1 MMPPS
6 VTFNAGFC
14 LQRSE
19 ARGVCSLCFYLLNPI
34 SLLGFADDTGEM
46 PSCLRIC
53 AHQAFPCRFFLKM
66 GPVGVASG
74 GFLTLLGADNMLGG

>member
-6 VTFNAGFC
+6 VTFNAGFG

-34 SLLGFADDTGEM
+34 SLLGFADATGEM
-46 PSCLRIC
+46 PSCPRIC
-53 AHQAFPCRFFLKM
+53 AHQAFPHRFFLKM
-66 GPVGVASG
+66 GPAGVASG